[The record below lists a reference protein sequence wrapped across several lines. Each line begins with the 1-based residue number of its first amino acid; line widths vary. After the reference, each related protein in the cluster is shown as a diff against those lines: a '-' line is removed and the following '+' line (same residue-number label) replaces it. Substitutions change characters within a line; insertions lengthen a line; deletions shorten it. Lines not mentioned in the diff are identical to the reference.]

1 MKACSPF
8 EYNWDKTI
16 TGGTCLPNKILWIIG
31 GSINIIADLIVLV
44 LPMPSIY
51 KLQLRRY
58 KKVTLMITF
67 GLGFM

>member
-1 MKACSPF
+1 M

-16 TGGTCLPNKILWIIG
+16 PTGNCHSAPILWIIG
-31 GSINIIADLIVLV
+31 GAVNILADIIVLV

-51 KLQLRRY
+51 KLQLATY
-58 KKVTLMITF
+58 KKITLMITF